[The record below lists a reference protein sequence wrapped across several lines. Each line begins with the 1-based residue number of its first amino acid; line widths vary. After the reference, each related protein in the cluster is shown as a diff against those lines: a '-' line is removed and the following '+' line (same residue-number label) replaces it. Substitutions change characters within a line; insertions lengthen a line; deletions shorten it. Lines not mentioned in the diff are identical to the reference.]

1 MNDKRRND
9 LIGGL
14 LLISIGAL
22 VLVGK
27 FVNLAAV
34 PNLGLFFLPALGALF
49 MIAGILSRSE
59 GLMIPGGILS
69 GIGWGAYLVAGP
81 FAWQTELQQGGVF
94 LMAFALGWVSITV
107 ASALFA
113 KKTVWGTMIPAAVL
127 ATIGVALFFGGVF
140 MDVLEMTGKLWPL
153 ALIVAGGAVI
163 YKAARRADVTEKA
176 KVSEA

>member
-27 FVNLAAV
+27 FVNLDAI
-34 PNLGLFFLPALGALF
+34 PDLGLFFLPALGALF
-49 MIAGILSRSE
+49 MLAGILSRNE
-59 GLMIPGGILS
+59 GLMVPGGIIS

-81 FAWQTELQQGGVF
+81 FTGQAEEQQGGVF
-94 LMAFALGWVSITV
+94 LLAFALGWVSITV
-107 ASALFA
+107 VSALFA
-113 KKTVWGTMIPAAVL
+113 KKTVWGTLIPAAVL
-127 ATIGVALFFGGVF
+127 ATIGSALLLGGVF
-140 MDVLEMTGKLWPL
+140 MDVVAIAGRLWPL

-163 YKAARRADVTEKA
+163 FKVTRQADVAEKA